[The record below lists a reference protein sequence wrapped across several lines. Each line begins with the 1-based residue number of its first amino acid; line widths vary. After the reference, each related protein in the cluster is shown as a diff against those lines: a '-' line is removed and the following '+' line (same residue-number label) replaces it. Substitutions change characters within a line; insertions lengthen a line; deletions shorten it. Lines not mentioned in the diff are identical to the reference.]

1 MLPGVAWLPRLV
13 FFESHKHWLEE
24 DDSAEVEKEDR
35 GFDLEDKASTKGR
48 QRDARVHN
56 GFVPERTSNQICVRP
71 SSRLAEGRWV
81 DRGRPC
87 VGLVHQRC
95 QGKTHAG
102 TRCSINAGS
111 DLASEPQQCRDLFA
125 RCYHTPTYALETRP
139 LHPREESPPVRRPP
153 LLHLAHE
160 AGAL

>member
-111 DLASEPQQCRDLFA
+111 DLALKPQRRPPNPIPKPPRRECANRAPPSLK
-125 RCYHTPTYALETRP
+125 CYHTPHTP
-139 LHPREESPPVRRPP
+139 SKPDP
-153 LLHLAHE
+153 
-160 AGAL
+160 